1 MATIVNTKLA
11 EHKGRKRIWVEGT
24 KLQREGIEPGQR
36 YSLQVKGSQVHLN
49 VSEDG
54 KYKVSKR
61 TRNGRTTPIIDLTA
75 KELAELFDG
84 VETLRVAIK
93 QGVIVI
99 SAHHQHDRILKRVD
113 SLLSKVAEGKPLD
126 VCSLFHGGG
135 CLDRAIHQGL
145 KDKGIS
151 SRIAVAVE
159 MEGKYLDSSLQNNPQ
174 MWDENSVAI
183 ESPIQDVCLDRGA
196 PSVDIVMGGI
206 PCTGASRA
214 GRSKNK
220 LEYAESHE
228 AAGAMFFNFLEFV
241 KVLNPAICII
251 ENVVEY
257 QGTSSMVVIRSLLSS
272 LGYQFQET
280 ILDGNE
286 MGVLEKRKRLC
297 LVAFSK
303 GLEHLDLDQVLPVRE
318 KEPTLGSILEDIP
331 MESPRWKKF
340 EYLAQKQERDAAG
353 KGFTRQLLDS
363 SSDKCGT
370 IGKGY
375 AKCRSTEPFLVNE
388 MDPSL
393 SRILT
398 PAEHCRV
405 KGIPEEVIQGL
416 SDTIAHEIL
425 GQSVIFPAFQA
436 VGRHIGEALNQ
447 NAGLSHQGHSHIVA
461 A

>member
-11 EHKGRKRIWVEGT
+11 EHKGRKRVWVEGA
-24 KLQREGIEPGQR
+24 KLQREGYEPGQR
-36 YSLQVKGSQVHLN
+36 YNLCVKGSQVHLS
-49 VSEDG
+49 VSENG
-54 KYKVSKR
+54 KYKISKR
-61 TRNGRTTPIIDLTA
+61 TRNGRTSPIIDLTA

-93 QGVIVI
+93 KGVIVI
-99 SAHHQHDRILKRVD
+99 SVHHQHGRILERVD
-113 SLLSKVAEGKPLD
+113 RLLSKVAEGKPLD

-135 CLDRAIHQGL
+135 CLDRAIHKGL
-145 KDKGIS
+145 EDKGIS
-151 SRIAVAVE
+151 SRTAVAVE
-159 MEGKYLDSSLQNNPQ
+159 VEGKYLDSSLQNNPT
-174 MWDENSVAI
+174 MWDEKSVAI

-206 PCTGASRA
+206 PCTGASMA

-220 LEYAESHE
+220 LEYAESHDE
-228 AAGAMFFNFLEFV
+228 AGAMFFNFLEFV

-303 GLEHLDLDQVLPVRE
+303 GLEHLGLDQVEPFRE
-318 KEPTLGSILEDIP
+318 KEPNLGSILESVP

-340 EYLAQKQERDAAG
+340 EYLAQKQERDIAAG
-353 KGFTRQLLDS
+353 KGFSRQLLDS
-363 SSDKCGT
+363 SSEKCGT

-375 AKCRSTEPFLVNE
+375 AKCRSTEPFIVNE
-388 MDPSL
+388 IDPSL

-398 PAEHCRV
+398 PVEHCRV
-405 KGIPEEVIQGL
+405 KGIPQEVIHGL
-416 SDTIAHEIL
+416 SDTIAHEVL
-425 GQSVIFPAFQA
+425 GQSVTFPAFQA
-436 VGRHIGEALNQ
+436 VGRHIGDALNQ
-447 NAGLSHQGHSHIVA
+447 NIGLAHQSHKTVA